1 MSERATI
8 DVRPATP
15 ERWADVEA
23 LLGGDGDKGCWCQ
36 AWRGTDSARKALG
49 LTRPGI
55 LRDQIEHDVPPP
67 GYLAYL
73 DELPVG
79 WAGVSVRTTTPR
91 LIGSRTIPAVD
102 DLPVWAIGCLRVR
115 PGYRRRGITGA
126 LLDGVVTAARTAGAP
141 GVEAYPI
148 DPAGR
153 RVDGTLAFVGIAST
167 FDKAGFERILQ
178 TAARSGGLPR
188 QLVRLM
194 FEPDPG

>member
-15 ERWADVEA
+15 ERWPDVEA

-36 AWRGTDSARKALG
+36 AWRGTDPARKALG

-115 PGYRRRGITGA
+115 PGYRRRGINGA
-126 LLDGVVTAARTAGAP
+126 LLDGVVEAARAAGAP

-148 DPAGR
+148 DPGER
-153 RVDGTLAFVGIAST
+153 RVDAGLAFVGIAST
-167 FDKAGFERILQ
+167 FDRAGFERVLK
-178 TAARSGGLPR
+178 TGAHSAGLPR

-194 FEPDPG
+194 FESGSG